1 MTTTEPTV
9 PAGAEA
15 DDWYI
20 IDHDGLPTSTGRNVT
35 TPNLSPYGPHGPD
48 IRVQVVQ
55 HPDGTYDENTL
66 IVRVDDDE
74 FSGDDARKIARSLTN
89 AAETFEQWS
98 FITRPRVDPIEC
110 TKWCAEGDGHPNE
123 FITEDQTCRGDYA
136 VTVLSLPDQSDAAEV
151 ASYAKRYNGGQEHVC
166 LNVMVGNIDVDVPLT
181 AAEVRR
187 VAAAL
192 LEAAD
197 QIDLQGNRLV

>member
-15 DDWYI
+15 DDWYT
-20 IDHDGLPTSTGRNVT
+20 IDHDGLPTSTGRTVAT
-35 TPNLSPYGPHGPD
+35 QNLSPYGPHGPD

-55 HPDGTYDENTL
+55 HQDGTYDENTL

-74 FSGDDARKIARSLTN
+74 FSGDDARKIARSLTD

-110 TKWCAEGDGHPNE
+110 TKWCVEGDGHPNE
-123 FITEDQTCRGDYA
+123 FMTEDQTCQGDYA
-136 VTVLSLPDQSDAAEV
+136 VTVLSLLGQSDAAEV
-151 ASYAKRYNGGQEHVC
+151 ASYAKRHNGGQEHVC
-166 LNVMVGNIDVDVPLT
+166 LDVQVGAIDVDVAMTAKEAVKIANDLLT
-181 AAEVRR
+181 AA
-187 VAAAL
+187 
-192 LEAAD
+192 D
-197 QIDLQGNRLV
+197 HITWNRLD